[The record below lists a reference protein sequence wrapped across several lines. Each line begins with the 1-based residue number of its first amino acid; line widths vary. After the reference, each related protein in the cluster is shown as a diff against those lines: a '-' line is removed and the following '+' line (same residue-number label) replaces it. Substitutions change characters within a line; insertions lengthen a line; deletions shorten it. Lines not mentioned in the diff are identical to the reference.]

1 MAVPPWNTRVQV
13 AAALSDAV
21 RSNQSREAATYH
33 RGLYVCDWRLS
44 LFRVRPGPL
53 LPLKGHSH
61 PAISRGCGPGS
72 CRGMAR
78 PRYTAQRAL
87 AREGLANPVPARFSV
102 KKVLTMPPVS
112 RITAKLTVKL

>member
-1 MAVPPWNTRVQV
+1 MRPWFVQRHG
-13 AAALSDAV
+13 A
-21 RSNQSREAATYH
+21 
-33 RGLYVCDWRLS
+33 
-44 LFRVRPGPL
+44 
-53 LPLKGHSH
+53 
-61 PAISRGCGPGS
+61 
-72 CRGMAR
+72 

>member
-1 MAVPPWNTRVQV
+1 MASKREYSLRQYLMAFGARTAPAVERTLSSSDLTRMRPWFVQRHG
-13 AAALSDAV
+13 A
-21 RSNQSREAATYH
+21 
-33 RGLYVCDWRLS
+33 
-44 LFRVRPGPL
+44 
-53 LPLKGHSH
+53 
-61 PAISRGCGPGS
+61 
-72 CRGMAR
+72 